1 MFKGRLKLDFKGD
14 KVLWYIII
22 ILMLASIM
30 VVYSSTGQ
38 LAYREKGGN
47 TSFYLIKQLILMLG
61 CIGVIIGLQSV
72 HYKYFLTFTKV
83 VLGKMCIRDRIYR
96 GAEYSAGGG
105 IFRFDI
111 RRRWAFPCHIGSVRR
126 GSFNGV

>member
-61 CIGVIIGLQSV
+61 CIGN
-72 HYKYFLTFTKV
+72 YRFTICS
-83 VLGKMCIRDRIYR
+83 L
-96 GAEYSAGGG
+96 
-105 IFRFDI
+105 
-111 RRRWAFPCHIGSVRR
+111 
-126 GSFNGV
+126 